1 MKKLN
6 CWEYNR
12 CGREQG
18 GARTEEFGTCPAST
32 EKKLHGIHGGENAGR
47 ACWVVEGTLCD
58 GKKQGSF
65 SKKYDT
71 CMSCDFCRKVRDEEQ
86 SGWHPSATLF
96 MMISFGGRTGR
107 EC

>member
-12 CGREQG
+12 CGREQD
-18 GARTEEFGTCPAST
+18 GARAAEFGTCPAST
-32 EKKLHGIHGGENAGR
+32 ERKLHGIHGGENAGR

-65 SKKYDT
+65 SKKYDA
-71 CMSCDFCRKVRDEEQ
+71 CMACDFCRKVRDEEK
-86 SGWHPSATLF
+86 SGWYPSASLF
-96 MMISFGGRTGR
+96 MMLSFGGRPQKQY
-107 EC
+107 